1 MIKILVSIL
10 LICATSC
17 KEPKAQ
23 KVLVNKPDYSFVIVS
38 SSVSKEEATHISSLF
53 LQKGIKKVH
62 IRKDRDLYQVVIGW
76 SLDKKSPFFQT
87 SNHFYYGV
95 WVYIKS
101 NTQFGFESINFEF
114 LT

>member
-1 MIKILVSIL
+1 MIKILESIL

-38 SSVSKEEATHISSLF
+38 SSISKEEAAHISSLF

-76 SLDKKSPFFQT
+76 SLDKKYPFF
-87 SNHFYYGV
+87 SN
-95 WVYIKS
+95 IKPFLLRCLGLYKI
-101 NTQFGFESINFEF
+101 QYSIWI
-114 LT
+114 